1 MQPGICTYLD
11 LAPVYRS
18 QALHYHS
25 ASIWKCLPVL
35 CARQGLESIVSCMKS
50 LKIVE
55 IKTHSNSV
63 LLRQLLGNV
72 DIPGVI
78 SAEELSSRRWILR
91 SHTKY

>member
-1 MQPGICTYLD
+1 M
-11 LAPVYRS
+11 
-18 QALHYHS
+18 
-25 ASIWKCLPVL
+25 L
-35 CARQGLESIVSCMKS
+35 CARQGLESIVSGMKS

-55 IKTHSNSV
+55 IKTHSNAV

-78 SAEELSSRRWILR
+78 LAEKLSSRLWILR